1 MNICK
6 FITLNKILIIS
17 IIAIASGL
25 LVYNRVAT
33 ETHMSAVN
41 IESGEIIKRGEI
53 MTTLDQYASFKISNT
68 TIYLAKNT
76 ELKLANGRAGN
87 LDLQLIQGR
96 IVVTGQSNISI
107 REVDVKLESDAR
119 ASIVHYSWLN
129 EIEVAPLNGPVSV
142 CYDEQSRALNTQ
154 AIRMS
159 TLAPYAT
166 EFIDFNPS
174 QSSEKEFYD
183 WIGFTN

>member
-142 CYDEQSRALNTQ
+142 WYDEQSRALNTQ